1 MYSLIFC
8 GYTLISGHEVA
19 SQKFK
24 DWGLSMRPIPVKLE
38 GPVYK
43 RETILLGNNIRKQVG
58 INMDWGIDVA
68 KSAMFV
74 AVNILHLILTKKK
87 ILFFWRKIDN
97 STILIRLIFL
107 FVYF

>member
-1 MYSLIFC
+1 M
-8 GYTLISGHEVA
+8 A

-24 DWGLSMRPIPVKLE
+24 DWGLVMRPIPVILE

-58 INMDWGIDVA
+58 VNMDWGMDVA

-74 AVNILHLILTKKK
+74 AVNIFHYLILSPH
-87 ILFFWRKIDN
+87 F
-97 STILIRLIFL
+97 
-107 FVYF
+107 